1 MKSATAA
8 TTALVTVAEYRQLPE
23 PADGA
28 VLELWH
34 GEVVRLTRP
43 KKLHLRIQHRLQDL
57 LATLA
62 GSAGFVAVELPFRA
76 EPEHDLRCADVAF
89 VSAARWNAV
98 PDDGDLM
105 GAPELVIEVES
116 PSNTAAELKD
126 KQLLCLANGCQEFWT
141 VYPKLELVEVATAD
155 GIRHYR
161 RGDSIPFRVFPGA
174 TLAVDDIF
182 A

>member
-23 PADGA
+23 PADGV

-43 KKLHLRIQHRLQDL
+43 KKLHLRLQHRLRQL
-57 LATLA
+57 LQPHGDPL
-62 GSAGFVAVELPFRA
+62 GYLELEVPFRA
-76 EPEHDLRCADVAF
+76 LSEHDLRCADVAF

-98 PDDGDLM
+98 PDDGDLA

-126 KQLLCLANGCQEFWT
+126 KQLLCLANGCQEFWI
-141 VYPKLELVEVATAD
+141 VYPKLELVEIATAG
-155 GIRHYR
+155 GIKEYR
-161 RGDSIPFRVFPGA
+161 RGDRIALVVFPGV

>member
-8 TTALVTVAEYRQLPE
+8 TTALVTVAEFRQLPE

-34 GEVVRLTRP
+34 GEVVRLRRP
-43 KKLHLRIQHRLQDL
+43 KKRHDDCQLRLRRLLQPFADAL
-57 LATLA
+57 GVLKEEMT
-62 GSAGFVAVELPFRA
+62 FRA
-76 EPEHDLRCADVAF
+76 EPEYELRVADVGF
-89 VSAARWNAV
+89 VTQARWDATD
-98 PDDGDLM
+98 PDDNLA

-126 KQLLCLANGCQEFWT
+126 KQLLCLANGCQEFWI
-141 VYPKLELVEVATAD
+141 VYPKLELVEIATSG
-155 GIRHYR
+155 GIKEYR
-161 RGDSIPFRVFPGA
+161 RGDSIPLRVFPGV